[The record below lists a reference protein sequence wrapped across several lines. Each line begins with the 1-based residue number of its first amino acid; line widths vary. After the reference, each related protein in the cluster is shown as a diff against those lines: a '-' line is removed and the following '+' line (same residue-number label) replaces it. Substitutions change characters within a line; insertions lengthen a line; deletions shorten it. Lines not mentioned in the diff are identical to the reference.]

1 MWLVAPSER
10 VVAPSEHQR
19 AGERTSERA
28 NPCDVEA
35 AECAVDA
42 FIADAAL
49 GSASLTD
56 EIAACADEHQR
67 FVVMLRQLDS
77 FLTVGKAVWLSG
89 LSMNELNSRWGVV
102 ADQRTCHWSVELGR
116 TEARYPVELTDDGPP
131 PAGCYYDMLQRRVVT
146 VLSVRPINLRPG
158 RPDQAHALGS
168 GPSLEAIGLAFLK
181 LSEDEV
187 RNVFKQAWNLLEP
200 HTAVNFSS
208 VSKGLWAS
216 TEVLRQQLRAAHEA
230 TAALCLKG
238 LTRCKVSPGFA
249 IDKRDE
255 LNDNG
260 STTRQGQG
268 LSAAEL
274 ATLGTLLSLLPAL
287 KSLHLLEGA
296 PLEGVRDT
304 LHLQWRHAAP
314 PSNDGMQQLA
324 EGLVA
329 GALPSVDRIVLMNT
343 HVGDAGALALAAALG
358 RGALRRLKYLKLE
371 NAAISDAGLI
381 ALTPALRRLPALVT
395 LALPINPLGDEG
407 FAALLAPPPLADAT
421 SPPTGGLTQL
431 WHLDLSSTQVSDAG
445 CAALV
450 AAVNYGALP
459 ALGLPELFGIPASFA
474 AKAAVS
480 SRFIWRAGSYIQL
493 REP

>member
-1 MWLVAPSER
+1 MLELFGSGAR
-10 VVAPSEHQR
+10 V
-19 AGERTSERA
+19 RA

-35 AECAVDA
+35 AECAVVA

-49 GSASLTD
+49 GSIAEDSLTD
-56 EIAACADEHQR
+56 EIAACADEQQR
-67 FVVMLRQLDS
+67 FEVMLRQLDS

-89 LSMNELNSRWGVV
+89 VCLNELNSRWGVV
-102 ADQRTCHWSVELGR
+102 AGQGKCCG
-116 TEARYPVELTDDGPP
+116 TETRYPVELTVEGPP
-131 PAGCYYDMLQRRVVT
+131 PAGRYYDMLQRRVIT
-146 VLSVRPINLRPG
+146 VLVRPINLRPD
-158 RPDQAHALGS
+158 RPEQAHALGS

-187 RNVFKQAWNLLEP
+187 RNIFKQAWNPLEP

-208 VSKGLWAS
+208 ACKGLWAS
-216 TEVLRQQLRAAHEA
+216 TEVLRQQLRAAHEGA
-230 TAALCLKG
+230 AALCEKG
-238 LTRCKVSPGFA
+238 LTMSKVFPGFKV
-249 IDKRDE
+249 DMREE

-287 KSLHLLEGA
+287 KSLHLLEGS
-296 PLEGVRDT
+296 PLEGVRGPNGEP
-304 LHLQWRHAAP
+304 AAP

-329 GALPSVDRIVLMNT
+329 GALPSLDRFFFSNT
-343 HVGDAGALALAAALG
+343 YVGDAGALALAAALG
-358 RGALRRLKYLKLE
+358 RGALPWLKHLKLE

-407 FAALLAPPPLADAT
+407 LAALLAPPPLADAT

-431 WHLDLSSTQVSDAG
+431 KHLDLGSTQVSDAG

-450 AAVNYGALP
+450 AAVNSGALP
-459 ALGLPELFGIPASFA
+459 ALGMPELFGIPASFA
-474 AKAAVS
+474 AIAALA
-480 SRFIWRAGSYIQL
+480 RCYNLEITTY
-493 REP
+493 